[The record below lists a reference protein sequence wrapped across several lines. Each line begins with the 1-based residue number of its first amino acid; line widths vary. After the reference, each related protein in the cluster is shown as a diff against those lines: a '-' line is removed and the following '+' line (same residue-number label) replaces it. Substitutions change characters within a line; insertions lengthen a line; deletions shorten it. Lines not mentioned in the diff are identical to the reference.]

1 MVLVAGEAFVQSVHA
16 GPATDLL
23 PLSTALLHDCSHT
36 LDIPLH
42 RPGTLLSLIT
52 CCVLA
57 RIRIWVWVSVSVGDI
72 LHMRAIH
79 MLYAAQLLTCCLC
92 QLLSYMTAA
101 IL

>member
-1 MVLVAGEAFVQSVHA
+1 VVLVAGEAFVQSVHT

-57 RIRIWVWVSVSVGDI
+57 RIRVWVSVSVGDI
-72 LHMRAIH
+72 LHMWAIH
-79 MLYAAQLLTCCLC
+79 MLCAAQLLTCCLC